1 MNAVNKRI
9 DPAVIVS
16 AILCTLSVLSILF
29 MSQLVAP
36 PKVLFG
42 RSLTAISP
50 SLFPYLILTALA
62 TLNVLYLYHC
72 KNRPDGF
79 WSEPDFNDASRTK
92 GYLFFAVMLFYAL
105 TMVPF
110 GFFISSALSLA
121 MTTILVGNRSLL
133 QILLIS
139 VLPPVVLYLGATRL
153 LAVALPELSPIE
165 FFYAYVLGET
175 AGNAGVVQ

>member
-1 MNAVNKRI
+1 MNAVNKRT

-16 AILCTLSVLSILF
+16 AILCALSVLSVLF

-50 SLFPYLILTALA
+50 TMFPYLILTALA
-62 TLNVLYLYHC
+62 ALNALYLYHC

-79 WSEPDFNDASRTK
+79 LHEPTLNNDSRTK
-92 GYLFFAVMLFYAL
+92 GALFFAIMLFYSL

-121 MTTILVGNRSLL
+121 MATILVGNRSVI
-133 QILLIS
+133 QI
-139 VLPPVVLYLGATRL
+139 VLVSIVPPVVLYLGATRL

-175 AGNAGVVQ
+175 GGNGGVVQ